1 MTAPL
6 MIQAIGTAGGVKY
19 TLHSLLTTVPEQGVS
34 GVINVTPATEA
45 VTAQAVGT
53 FPEKVFANTT
63 QIKNLD
69 STKLADAKARLNAA
83 LKAVLEALGQDSS
96 KVDLFTTKFAAN
108 NTGLD
113 KLLDLISFSSGV
125 VADADGKTIGRAV
138 RVTDKQTQVQVSI
151 APDADKTKVT
161 ALAPPSKETL
171 ALDTAKIKTLIEQF
185 TNLLATTEK
194 INSAAMQDLFTTD
207 YMHQGRG
214 RSAEISNLAANSVG
228 SQITNYVVM
237 GCDGQ
242 AKVCNGQVTVKT
254 KEKIDTMPM
263 SVKLGDDG
271 KWRAYGDRNQFDF
284 KVSTVL
290 KSFASV
296 DSSGKA
302 TTGQPQMGL
311 NIYFTGKIGSDA
323 RSFASANFYLSK
335 NGNSTADADWVLV
348 AQLKAQ
354 SASGCGDFLAL
365 ENTLSGSR
373 CGSNFHMLNA
383 GSASVVS
390 VAAAQAKGLLWFKL
404 AAYGSA
410 TFSGPATTAIGRF
423 TEPFDFNLVTAKA
436 AIEDSGLVINTAK
449 MGTDSVTFAGSP
461 DSVNIMTSTSGNTTW
476 SGRENVAAL
485 RNNASVAAAKILC
498 GTTDNC
504 NTTYGSSA
512 TIKYINLSKRNP
524 QGGFIWVEATNQ

>member
-19 TLHSLLTTVPEQGVS
+19 TLHSLLTTMPEQGVS

-207 YMHQGRG
+207 YMHQGRD

-242 AKVCNGQVTVKT
+242 AKVCNGQVTLKT

-296 DSSGKA
+296 DSSGKV

-311 NIYFTGKIGSDA
+311 NIYFTGKIGSNA
-323 RSFASANFYLSK
+323 RSFASAKFYLSK
-335 NGNSTADADWVLV
+335 NGNSTTEADWVLV
-348 AQLKAQ
+348 AELKAP
-354 SASGCGDFLAL
+354 SASGCGDFLAVIG
-365 ENTLSGSR
+365 TGSG
-373 CGSNFHMLNA
+373 CGSNFYGLDA
-383 GSASVVS
+383 GSAFVIS

-404 AAYGSA
+404 DAYGPDD
-410 TFSGPATTAIGRF
+410 FSGSATTAIGRF

-461 DSVNIMTSTSGNTTW
+461 DYVNIMTSTSGNTTW
-476 SGRENVAAL
+476 GRENVAAL
-485 RNNASVAAAKILC
+485 RNSASVAAAKTLC
-498 GTTDNC
+498 GTTENC

-524 QGGFIWVEATNQ
+524 QGGVIWVEATKQ